1 MINSKRILAAL
12 LAAVM
17 MISVFAATAF
27 AAGSKEDGG
36 SGTSTG
42 TTSEYSWNNTKK
54 TATFVRVK
62 KASRATIK
70 TKKISK
76 KLKNGCVV
84 TKVAKNAFASC
95 KKLRNIKFYSTKALT
110 VAKGA
115 FGKIDTKKVTIYIK
129 KSMKKSQVT
138 KFKANLKKAGFKGKF
153 KRF

>member
-17 MISVFAATAF
+17 TLSVLAATAF
-27 AAGSKEDGG
+27 AAGSKEEGE

-42 TTSEYSWNNTKK
+42 TTSEYSWNKTKK
-54 TATFVRVK
+54 TATFVKVK
-62 KASRATIK
+62 KANQATIK

-84 TKVAKNAFASC
+84 TKVAKNAFANC

-129 KSMKKSQVT
+129 KSMKSAQVK